1 MRPSQPLS
9 EAEYVLQVKGRLLPL
24 TPFAS
29 FLESLVE
36 LLPRRFVPVR
46 LVPQENVAEIDGL
59 SGEYKGISEW
69 PCLSVEMT
77 TEFAKGGWFYLEA
90 ALVRHTGDREARI
103 YGKSGDDVSSAEF
116 QIPIPSNLRGSIR
129 EVFYLPSPVISLFW
143 SPMQAPGFFSQS
155 HLLVHRISAMESFF
169 RRTHRVLET
178 LWAVRGSPGKARG
191 GLTWRGAV
199 FHLQDAYIRTARLKI
214 QRYRGHDYAE
224 FLTRHDTIKPVEM
237 NAMMASMQAAEA
249 KPLISLIVFLRDA
262 EPSML
267 SAMLNSIRNQQY
279 PHWELL
285 LGMDGRVSTECRE
298 LLENAQREDARIL
311 LEELDAQAGVAAG
324 LNALLQ
330 QVQGEYFAVFDPH
343 DLLPAQALLF
353 VAKAVQDHNDA
364 VVIYADHDWIDDKN
378 RRHAPHFKPDWNL
391 DFFTAYDYMGNLR
404 FWRTETVRHL
414 GGFRRGF
421 DGAECYDLTLR
432 CIADCTN
439 GQILHIPRV
448 LCHCRDL
455 DARQASALTAPY
467 AQSGMEAGLQAVSDH
482 FKDQGAHVLAGA
494 VPGIYRVCHPIP
506 SPEPLVSILIPTR
519 DKLDILKACVESVQ
533 QRTDYAAWEILIID
547 NGSVEAQTLAWF
559 ETIQQD
565 ARIRVIAYPFPFN
578 YSAINNFAVEQ
589 AKGEV
594 VVLLNND
601 IEIISRDWL
610 TEMVGHAL
618 RPGIGAVG
626 AKLLYPNDM
635 VQHAGVVIG
644 IGGVAGHVHRYLG
657 GTEPGYYFR
666 AIATQNYS
674 VVTAACLAVRK
685 SVFAEVGGLDAINLK
700 VAFNDVDFCLKL
712 LKAGYRNVFTPYAL
726 LYHHESLSRGHDDTP
741 EKKAIFEYE
750 FEHMKTCWGKIADP
764 AYNPNLSLEFE
775 DFSLKRF

>member
-1 MRPSQPLS
+1 MEWWIER
-9 EAEYVLQVKGRLLPL
+9 
-24 TPFAS
+24 
-29 FLESLVE
+29 
-36 LLPRRFVPVR
+36 LPRRLVSVR

-69 PCLSVEMT
+69 PSLSVEIT
-77 TEFAKGGWFYLEA
+77 SDFAKGGWFYLEA
-90 ALVRHTGDREARI
+90 ALVRHTGDREARFF
-103 YGKSGDDVSSAEF
+103 GKSGDDACTEF
-116 QIPIPSNLRGSIR
+116 EIPISSNLRGSIR
-129 EVFYLPSPVISLFW
+129 EVFYLPGPVATLFW
-143 SPMQAPGFFSQS
+143 SPMRAPGFFSQS
-155 HLLVHRISAMESFF
+155 HLLVHRISGVESFF
-169 RRTHRVLET
+169 RRTHRVVET
-178 LWAVRGSPGKARG
+178 LVALRGSSGKARG

-214 QRYRGHDYAE
+214 QRYHSPDYGE
-224 FLTRHDTIKPVEM
+224 FLARHDTIKAAEL
-237 NAMMASMQAAEA
+237 NAIMASIQAAEA
-249 KPLISLIVFLRDA
+249 KPVICLMVLLRDA

-267 SAMLNSIRNQQY
+267 AKMLTAVRNQLY

-285 LGMDGRVSTECRE
+285 LGMDGRISIECRA
-298 LLENAQREDARIL
+298 LLENAHREDARII
-311 LEELDAQAGVAAG
+311 LEEVDGLSDMAAG

-330 QVQGEYFAVFDPH
+330 RVNGDFFAVLNQH
-343 DLLPAQALLF
+343 DLLPEHAFVF
-353 VAKAVQDHNDA
+353 VAKAIQSQSDA
-364 VVIYADHDWIDDKN
+364 LVIYADHDRMDD
-378 RRHAPHFKPDWNL
+378 RGCRYAPHFKPDWNP

-404 FWRTETVRHL
+404 LWHTKTVRRL

-432 CIADCTN
+432 CIAHCTHE
-439 GQILHIPRV
+439 QIVHIPRV
-448 LCHCRDL
+448 LCHSRDL
-455 DARQASALTAPY
+455 DEQDAN
-467 AQSGMEAGLQAVSDH
+467 MEAGLRAVSDH
-482 FKDQGAHVLAGA
+482 FERLGA
-494 VPGIYRVCHPIP
+494 VVVAGDLPGIYRVCHPIP
-506 SPEPLVSILIPTR
+506 SSAPLVSILIPTR
-519 DKLDILKACVESVQ
+519 DKLDILQACVESVQ
-533 QRTDYAAWEILIID
+533 QRTDYGAWEVVIVD

-565 ARIRVIAYPFPFN
+565 PRIRVISYPLPFN
-578 YSAINNFAVEQ
+578 YSAINNFAVEHAQ
-589 AKGEV
+589 GEV
-594 VVLLNND
+594 IVLLNND
-601 IEIISRDWL
+601 IEVIRQDWL

-618 RPGIGAVG
+618 RPEIGAVG
-626 AKLLYPNDM
+626 AKLLYPNNM
-635 VQHAGVVIG
+635 VQHAGVVLG

-666 AIATQNYS
+666 AVATQNYS

-741 EKKAIFEYE
+741 DKKAIFEQE
-750 FEHMKTCWGKIADP
+750 FGYMKTCWGKRTDP

>member
-1 MRPSQPLS
+1 MKTAPLS
-9 EAEYVLQVKGRLLPL
+9 QSRLDSDLVSQVKGRLLPL

-29 FLESLVE
+29 LLESLIE
-36 LLPRRFVPVR
+36 LLPRHLVHVR
-46 LVPQENVAEIDGL
+46 LVPQENVLEIDGL
-59 SGEYKGISEW
+59 SGEYKGIAEFPS
-69 PCLSVEMT
+69 LSVEIT
-77 TEFAKGGWFYLEA
+77 SDFAKGGWFYLEA
-90 ALVRHTGDREARI
+90 ALVRHTGDREARLF
-103 YGKSGDDVSSAEF
+103 GKSGADASTEF
-116 QIPIPSNLRGSIR
+116 EIPIPSNLRGSIR
-129 EVFYLPSPVISLFW
+129 EVFYLPGPVTALFW

-169 RRTHRVLET
+169 RRTHRVVET
-178 LWAVRGSPGKARG
+178 LLAVRGSRGKARG

-214 QRYRGHDYAE
+214 QRFHSPDYAE
-224 FLTRHDTIKPVEM
+224 FLARHDTIKAAEM
-237 NAMMASMQAAEA
+237 NTMRASIQAAES

-262 EPSML
+262 EPSLLAKML
-267 SAMLNSIRNQQY
+267 TAIRNQQY
-279 PHWELL
+279 PHWEIL
-285 LGMDGRVSTECRE
+285 LGMDESTSTECRE
-298 LLENAQREDARIL
+298 LLENMHGEDARIT
-311 LEELDAQAGVAAG
+311 LEEVDGSAGMAEG
-324 LNALLQ
+324 LNTLQ
-330 QVQGEYFAVFDPH
+330 QRVQGEFFAVFGPH
-343 DLLPAQALLF
+343 DLLPEHALLF
-353 VAKAVQDHNDA
+353 VAKAVQDHKDA
-364 VVIYADHDWIDDKN
+364 LVIYTDHDRIDERG
-378 RRHAPHFKPDWNL
+378 RRYAPHFKPDWNP

-404 FWRTETVRHL
+404 LWRTEMVRRL

-432 CIADCTN
+432 CMADCRHE
-439 GQILHIPRV
+439 QIVHIPRV
-448 LCHCRDL
+448 LCHCGDSDERL
-455 DARQASALTAPY
+455 V
-467 AQSGMEAGLQAVSDH
+467 GMEAGLRAVSDH

-506 SPEPLVSILIPTR
+506 SPAPLVSILIPTR

-533 QRTDYAAWEILIID
+533 QHTDYAAWEILIVD

-635 VQHAGVVIG
+635 VQHAGVVLG

-750 FEHMKTCWGKIADP
+750 FEYMKTCWGKIADP